1 MESRGMKLPSFFEVD
16 GLAEAA
22 IESLLQLFLSLENL
36 RLLTTQRFDVLVKL
50 CNLFFAIFSCEFF
63 TAI

>member
-36 RLLTTQRFDVLVKL
+36 RLLTTQRFDVLVQL
-50 CNLFFAIFSCEFF
+50 CNLFFLGCTMGSN
-63 TAI
+63 TV